1 MENLPTYYKRGSKI
15 NGIFHHTLVRRSD
28 RKAMYKVE
36 FEPPHSAERSPAGF
50 EVFQV
55 KKQKEMDLVLNGV
68 SVHYDEKEMTPSD
81 EAFGK
86 WAWSVKRGCNE
97 ELAYEHMKLPEVQIN
112 EEGAEVKRGRGRPK
126 KVVV

>member
-1 MENLPTYYKRGSKI
+1 METLPEYYKRGSKI
-15 NGIFHHTLVRRSD
+15 NGIFHHTLVKRSD

-36 FEPPHSAERSPAGF
+36 FEPAHTTERTPAGF

-68 SVHYDEKEMTPSD
+68 SVHYEEKEMTPSD

-86 WAWSVKRGCNE
+86 WAWSVKRGANE
-97 ELAYEHMKLPEVQIN
+97 ELAYENMKLPEITLDDNGVVIS
-112 EEGAEVKRGRGRPK
+112 KGRGRPK
-126 KVVV
+126 KVV

>member
-1 MENLPTYYKRGSKI
+1 METLPEYYKRGSKI
-15 NGIFHHTLVRRSD
+15 NGIFHHTLVKRSD

-36 FEPPHSAERSPAGF
+36 FEPAYSTDRIPTGF

-55 KKQKEMDLVLNGV
+55 KKQKETDMVLNGV

-86 WAWSVKRGCNE
+86 WAWSVKYGGNVDF
-97 ELAYEHMKLPEVQIN
+97 AYDNMKLPEITYGDN
-112 EEGAEVKRGRGRPK
+112 GEVVTKGRGRPK
-126 KVVV
+126 KV